1 MLLSLARPGKM
12 KQIWP
17 LTLHGGAE
25 QGKDTGIG
33 VGLGK
38 DNRLRLRYI
47 GLEWPAGH

>member
-17 LTLHGGAE
+17 LTLHSGAE

-33 VGLGK
+33 VGLEK
-38 DNRLRLRYI
+38 DNRLGLRYI